1 MPEQREANGAPSE
14 PTILGD
20 DTDELAKR
28 GVALADED
36 AIFAALDPRED
47 VEGVHPENV
56 GLLALGKRRFV
67 PSTAAAAFHLLDCW
81 LAERDPDPVARYR
94 RSVIVVG
101 RSPNVGR
108 PAVALALARDA
119 AVVSVDV
126 HADRAGRLAE
136 LAQVAEIVVVAAGRA
151 GLIRAEHVKK
161 ESAIVVDIG
170 INLRRDRATGRIRF
184 VGDVDAES
192 VAPVAAALTPVPG
205 GVGPVT
211 DLWLLR
217 NVTAAAEGRA
227 G

>member
-1 MPEQREANGAPSE
+1 
-14 PTILGD
+14 
-20 DTDELAKR
+20 
-28 GVALADED
+28 
-36 AIFAALDPRED
+36 
-47 VEGVHPENV
+47 
-56 GLLALGKRRFV
+56 V
-67 PSTAAAAFHLLDCW
+67 PSTAAAAFYLLDGW

-94 RSVIVVG
+94 RSVIVVVG

-136 LAQVAEIVVVAAGRA
+136 LTRVGDIVVVAAGRA
-151 GLIRAEHVKK
+151 GLIRAEHVK

-170 INLRRDRATGRIRF
+170 INPLRDPATGRIRF
-184 VGDVDAES
+184 VGDVDARS

-211 DLWLLR
+211 DVWLLR
-217 NVTAAAEGRA
+217 NVTAAAEARA
-227 G
+227 S